1 MPIKKDYETPAT
13 GAIASYHVAAM
24 VTLDAISKATSVT
37 LQSFLSADAR
47 AAGKSPMY
55 QQQIMITGLP
65 DSGTDAFA
73 FADAQLVAA
82 APSDDAATLNPAR
95 YAFADAEIVD

>member
-13 GAIASYHVAAM
+13 GAIASYHVSAM
-24 VTLDAISKATSVT
+24 VTLDAISKATSITV
-37 LQSFLSADAR
+37 QSFLSADAR

-55 QQQIMITGLP
+55 QQQVMISSLP
-65 DSGTDAFA
+65 ESGADVFA

-82 APSDDAATLNPAR
+82 PPSDDAAALNPAR
-95 YAFADAEIVD
+95 YAFTGAEIVD

>member
-1 MPIKKDYETPAT
+1 MAIKKDYETPAT

-24 VTLDAISKATSVT
+24 VTLDAISKVTSVT
-37 LQSFLSADAR
+37 VQSFLSADAR

-55 QQQIMITGLP
+55 QQQIMIAALP
-65 DSGTDAFA
+65 DAGVDAFA

-82 APSDDAATLNPAR
+82 PSSDDAAALNPTR
-95 YAFADAEIVD
+95 YTFAGATIVA